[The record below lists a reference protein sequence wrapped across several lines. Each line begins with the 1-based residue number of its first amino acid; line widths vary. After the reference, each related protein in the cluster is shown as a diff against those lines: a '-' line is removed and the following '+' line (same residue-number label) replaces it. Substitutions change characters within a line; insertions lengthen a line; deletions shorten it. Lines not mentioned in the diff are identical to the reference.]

1 MTIGQRIR
9 ERRERLGLGQT
20 ELADRVGISK
30 QTLYKYENGI
40 ITNIPSDKIEA
51 ISKVLNVSPGNLMGW
66 SDNIDY
72 VVMAEDAPMG
82 ENLTPN
88 ERLIIA
94 RYREIPDAHKGTFLG
109 QILERSEEFM
119 KGDNHHE

>member
-1 MTIGQRIR
+1 MTIGQRIKD
-9 ERRERLGLGQT
+9 RRERLGLGQT

-51 ISKVLNVSPGNLMGW
+51 ISRVLNSSPGYLMGW

-72 VVMAEDAPMG
+72 VVMAEDTPTSG
-82 ENLTPN
+82 NLTPN
-88 ERLIIA
+88 EQIIIE
-94 RYREIPDAHKGTFLG
+94 RYRSIPEDKKSEFLG
-109 QILERSEEFM
+109 RIFAYSEALM
-119 KGDNHHE
+119 KGGSE

>member
-1 MTIGQRIR
+1 MTIGQRIKD
-9 ERRERLGLGQT
+9 RRERLGLGQT

-51 ISKVLNVSPGNLMGW
+51 ISKVLNSSPGYLMGW

-72 VVMAEDAPMG
+72 VVMAEDTPTS

-88 ERLIIA
+88 EQIIIE
-94 RYREIPDAHKGTFLG
+94 RYRSIPDDKKSEFLG
-109 QILERSEEFM
+109 RIFAYSEALM
-119 KGDNHHE
+119 KGGSE

>member
-1 MTIGQRIR
+1 MTIGQRIKD
-9 ERRERLGLGQT
+9 RRERLGLGQT

-51 ISKVLNVSPGNLMGW
+51 ISRVLNSSPGYLMGW

-72 VVMAEDAPMG
+72 VVMAEDTPTSG
-82 ENLTPN
+82 NLTPN
-88 ERLIIA
+88 EQIIIE
-94 RYREIPDAHKGTFLG
+94 RYRSIPEDKKSEFLG
-109 QILERSEEFM
+109 QIFAYSEALM
-119 KGDNHHE
+119 KGGSE

>member
-1 MTIGQRIR
+1 MTIGQRIKD
-9 ERRERLGLGQT
+9 RRERLGLGQT

-51 ISKVLNVSPGNLMGW
+51 ISKVLNMSPGYLMGW

-72 VVMAEDAPMG
+72 VVMAEDAPTS

-88 ERLIIA
+88 EQIIIE
-94 RYREIPDAHKGTFLG
+94 RYRSIPEDKKSEFLG
-109 QILERSEEFM
+109 RIFAYSEALM
-119 KGDNHHE
+119 KGGSE

>member
-1 MTIGQRIR
+1 MTIGQRIKD
-9 ERRERLGLGQT
+9 RRERLGLGQT

-51 ISKVLNVSPGNLMGW
+51 ISKVLNSSPGYLMGW

-72 VVMAEDAPMG
+72 VVMAEDTPTSG
-82 ENLTPN
+82 NLTPN
-88 ERLIIA
+88 EQIIIE
-94 RYREIPDAHKGTFLG
+94 RYRSIPEDKKSEFLG
-109 QILERSEEFM
+109 RIFAYSEALM
-119 KGDNHHE
+119 KGGSE

>member
-9 ERRERLGLGQT
+9 DRRERLGLGQT

-51 ISKVLNVSPGNLMGW
+51 ISKVLNSSPGYLMGW

-72 VVMAEDAPMG
+72 VVMAEDTPTSG
-82 ENLTPN
+82 NLTPN
-88 ERLIIA
+88 EQIIIE
-94 RYREIPDAHKGTFLG
+94 RYRSIPDDKKSEFLG
-109 QILERSEEFM
+109 QIFAYSEALM
-119 KGDNHHE
+119 KGGSE

>member
-1 MTIGQRIR
+1 MTIGQRIKD
-9 ERRERLGLGQT
+9 RRERLGLGQT

-51 ISKVLNVSPGNLMGW
+51 ISKVLNSSPGYLMGW

-72 VVMAEDAPMG
+72 VVMPEDTPTSG
-82 ENLTPN
+82 NLTPN
-88 ERLIIA
+88 EQIIIE
-94 RYREIPDAHKGTFLG
+94 RYRSIPEDKKSEFLG
-109 QILERSEEFM
+109 RIFAYSEALM
-119 KGDNHHE
+119 KGGSE

>member
-1 MTIGQRIR
+1 MTIGQRIKD
-9 ERRERLGLGQT
+9 RRERLGLGQT

-51 ISKVLNVSPGNLMGW
+51 ISKVLNSSPGYLMGW

-72 VVMAEDAPMG
+72 VVMAEDAPTS

-88 ERLIIA
+88 EQIIIE
-94 RYREIPDAHKGTFLG
+94 RYRSIPEDKKSEFLG
-109 QILERSEEFM
+109 RIFAYSEALM
-119 KGDNHHE
+119 KGGSE

>member
-1 MTIGQRIR
+1 MTIGQRIKD
-9 ERRERLGLGQT
+9 RRERLGLGQT

-51 ISKVLNVSPGNLMGW
+51 ISRVLNSSPGYLMGW

-72 VVMAEDAPMG
+72 VVMAEDTPTSG
-82 ENLTPN
+82 NLTPN
-88 ERLIIA
+88 EQIIIE
-94 RYREIPDAHKGTFLG
+94 RYRSIPEDKKSEFLG
-109 QILERSEEFM
+109 RIFAYSEALMRGGSE
-119 KGDNHHE
+119 

>member
-1 MTIGQRIR
+1 MTIGQRIKD
-9 ERRERLGLGQT
+9 RRERLGLGQT

-51 ISKVLNVSPGNLMGW
+51 ISKVLNSSPGYLMGW

-72 VVMAEDAPMG
+72 VVMAEDTPTSG
-82 ENLTPN
+82 NLTPN
-88 ERLIIA
+88 EQIIIE
-94 RYREIPDAHKGTFLG
+94 RYRSIPEDKKSEFLG
-109 QILERSEEFM
+109 RIFAYSEALMRGGSE
-119 KGDNHHE
+119 

>member
-1 MTIGQRIR
+1 MTIGQRIKD
-9 ERRERLGLGQT
+9 RRERLGLGQT

-51 ISKVLNVSPGNLMGW
+51 ISKVLNSSPGYLMGW

-72 VVMAEDAPMG
+72 VVMAEDTPTSG
-82 ENLTPN
+82 NLTPN
-88 ERLIIA
+88 EQIIIE
-94 RYREIPDAHKGTFLG
+94 RYRSIPEDKKSEFLG
-109 QILERSEEFM
+109 QIFAYSEALM
-119 KGDNHHE
+119 KGGSE

>member
-51 ISKVLNVSPGNLMGW
+51 ISRVLNSSPGYLMGW

-72 VVMAEDAPMG
+72 VVMAEDTPTSG
-82 ENLTPN
+82 NLTPN
-88 ERLIIA
+88 EQIIIE
-94 RYREIPDAHKGTFLG
+94 RYRSIPDDKKSEFLG
-109 QILERSEEFM
+109 QIFAYSEALM
-119 KGDNHHE
+119 KGGSE

>member
-1 MTIGQRIR
+1 MTIGQRIK

-51 ISKVLNVSPGNLMGW
+51 ISKVLNMSPGYLMGW

-72 VVMAEDAPMG
+72 VVMAEDAPTS

-88 ERLIIA
+88 EQIIIE
-94 RYREIPDAHKGTFLG
+94 RYRTTPDDKKGALLG
-109 QILERSEEFM
+109 RILEYSEKLM
-119 KGDNHHE
+119 KGDDI

>member
-9 ERRERLGLGQT
+9 DRRERLGLGQT

-51 ISKVLNVSPGNLMGW
+51 ISKVLNSSPGYLMGW

-72 VVMAEDAPMG
+72 VVMAEDTPTSG
-82 ENLTPN
+82 NLTPN
-88 ERLIIA
+88 EQIIIE
-94 RYREIPDAHKGTFLG
+94 RYRSIPEDKKSEFLG
-109 QILERSEEFM
+109 KIFAYSEALM
-119 KGDNHHE
+119 KGGSE

>member
-9 ERRERLGLGQT
+9 DRRERLGLGQT

-51 ISKVLNVSPGNLMGW
+51 ISKVLNSSPGYLMGW

-72 VVMAEDAPMG
+72 VVMAEDTPTSG
-82 ENLTPN
+82 NLTPN
-88 ERLIIA
+88 EQIIIE
-94 RYREIPDAHKGTFLG
+94 RYRSIPDDKKSEFLG
-109 QILERSEEFM
+109 QIFAYSEALMRGGSE
-119 KGDNHHE
+119 

>member
-1 MTIGQRIR
+1 MTIGQRIKD
-9 ERRERLGLGQT
+9 RRERLGLGQT

-51 ISKVLNVSPGNLMGW
+51 ISKVLNSSPGYLMGW

-72 VVMAEDAPMG
+72 VVMAEDTPTS

-88 ERLIIA
+88 EQIIIE
-94 RYREIPDAHKGTFLG
+94 RYRSIPDDKKSDFLG
-109 QILERSEEFM
+109 RIFAYSEALMRGGSE
-119 KGDNHHE
+119 